1 MAIGSYKKHLHVSL
15 RTTDRDANAG
25 EILQKVLG
33 SRSAGGHDMI
43 AGGKVP
49 IEGNGLER
57 EKLAMRVKDRFLRRI
72 KVEAA
77 EPRGLVI

>member
-1 MAIGSYKKHLHVSL
+1 L

-43 AGGKVP
+43 AGGK
-49 IEGNGLER
+49 IRIDGNGLER
-57 EKLAMRVKDRFLRRI
+57 EKIAVRVKDRLLRRI
-72 KVEAA
+72 GVEAA
-77 EPRGLVI
+77 NPWDLV